1 MAKFTIIG
9 IDQGLASCGY
19 GVIRFKK
26 TKKSIKIDKVLDY
39 GVIKTT
45 SKQETKDRLVYI
57 HNKLTELVD
66 TYKPIGISCERLFYS
81 APSKGQRKKSASI
94 ITTNMVT
101 GLVILTAGENNLEFA
116 DFVPS
121 SVKKEIT
128 GNGKAT
134 KEDMIS
140 TIPKILGIEEGV
152 VKIEHQADALSIA
165 YTFGMRINKN
175 KEENEEEEVNG

>member
-1 MAKFTIIG
+1 MNRFTILG

-19 GVIRFKK
+19 GIIQFKE
-26 TKKSIKIDKVLDY
+26 TKKGIVFEKVLDY

-45 SKQETKDRLVYI
+45 TKNTTPERLVYI
-57 HNKLTELVD
+57 HEKLTNLVD
-66 TYKPIGISCERLFYS
+66 TYKPKAIACERLFYS
-81 APSKGQRKKSASI
+81 SPGKGKRKKSASI

-101 GLVILTAGENNLEFA
+101 GLLVLVAGQKNLIFK

-128 GNGKAT
+128 GNGRAT
-134 KEDMIS
+134 KEEIIE
-140 TIPKILGIEEGV
+140 TIPTLLKIDEGV

-165 YTFGMRINKN
+165 YTTGMRLN
-175 KEENEEEEVNG
+175 KEEDSDE